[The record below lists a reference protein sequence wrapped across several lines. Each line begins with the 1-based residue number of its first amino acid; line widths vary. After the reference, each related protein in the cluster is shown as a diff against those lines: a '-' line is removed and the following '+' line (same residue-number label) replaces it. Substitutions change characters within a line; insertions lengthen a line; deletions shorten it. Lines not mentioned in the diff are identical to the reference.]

1 MKKTATSLARLSVG
15 SAISVLAF
23 ASFASSASAQVAPA
37 PAATAE
43 EDTPNVDIVVTGT
56 LIRNPNLTSSSPIKI
71 LNDSEITKRA
81 PNTVEEL
88 LRGLPGVSPG
98 VGSQVN
104 NGSNGTNSVDLR
116 GLGVQR
122 NLVLLDGSR
131 LVPSLANGAT
141 DLNVIPLALLERV
154 DLLTGGASTTYG
166 ADAVSGVVNFITKRN
181 FTGVD
186 VRFANKIL
194 GTGDGY
200 SFRGDITVGANFADD
215 RGNAVLSFG
224 YTKVDPV
231 YQTQPFSIFG
241 ISSTTGRA
249 SGASPTSVPTTI
261 AFPAPA
267 GNLQVD
273 GSGGS
278 LASTL
283 TGFNFNPYNIFQ
295 TPLIRKS
302 IYAATHYDVADGVE
316 FYARGMFSQNT
327 IKSIIAPSGIFGN
340 ELTIPANNPY
350 LNSTIRNQI
359 CAANFAGQT
368 ASAVAAATA
377 TPASPANPVLA
388 AALAADAARYSPANC
403 ALQTGTT
410 AFVEPTAT
418 TAGTVGNALAL
429 PGVYR
434 RLVEIGP
441 RVSTYEN
448 SLYDARIGT
457 KIDISKSTS
466 LDISASY
473 GRSEQTSTQSGYV
486 ITQRVQQALNAT
498 NTTTCLDT
506 AGNCVPLNLF
516 GAAGSISP
524 AQASFL
530 QAQSTI
536 RINTELY
543 QARAV
548 LSGDFGSVLPT
559 SDKAISY
566 AVGAEYRKYKY
577 DRIPD
582 AFAQDPSA
590 LGGAGGATLPFTGG
604 YDVKEAFGE
613 LIAPL
618 VTDKPFFNDLTL
630 EAGVRY
636 SSYKIQAAGSPSFNT
651 TTFKGGATWEPVKG
665 VRFRGNYQ
673 RAVRA
678 PNIGELFAPVVTSLT
693 NLTTEPCVGAAPTTN
708 ANLAAICIAQGARPG
723 SIGSIEAPA
732 AGQANATGGGNPAIR
747 PEKADTFTV
756 GAVFAPSQIVPGL
769 SIGVDYFNIKV
780 NQAIT
785 SALPNDVIGACFNN
799 ITAASATSLACTSIR
814 RNPVNGRLS
823 GPTATTFGLP
833 APLTNN
839 GRYATD
845 GIDLTAD
852 YGHKF
857 GEFGLDLSFRGTWT
871 DKFTFA
877 ASPTS
882 VARDCVGYFSANC
895 GPSLGQIM
903 PELSW
908 QQRTTISAPGVSLS
922 VLWRHLDSVQYEG
935 QAADFVA
942 RGFTAGNRNLF
953 RGVVTNAGGVS
964 SALAGQTVDF
974 NRIPAYNYIDLTLQF
989 EVAKEFVLTM
999 GVQNLFNKQPPV
1011 VGGQAGSTAANS
1023 GNTFPSTYDPLGR
1036 SFNAAVRVRF

>member
-104 NGSNGTNSVDLR
+104 NGSNGTNTVDLR

-131 LVPSLANGAT
+131 IVPSLANGAT
-141 DLNVIPLALLERV
+141 DLNVIPLALVERV

-194 GTGDGY
+194 ETGDGY

-231 YQTQPFSIFG
+231 YQIQPFSAFG
-241 ISSTTGRA
+241 INSTTGVA
-249 SGASPTSVPTTI
+249 SGASFTSVPTTI
-261 AFPAPA
+261 SFPTQD
-267 GNLQVD
+267 LQV
-273 GSGGS
+273 SGG
-278 LASTL
+278 TL
-283 TGFNFNPYNIFQ
+283 VPQYQGFNFNPYNIFQ

-302 IYAATHYDVADGVE
+302 LYAATHYDVADGVE

-327 IKSIIAPSGIFGN
+327 IQSIIAPSGIFGN
-340 ELTIPANNPY
+340 ALTIPANNPY
-350 LNSTIRNQI
+350 LNSTIRDQL
-359 CAANFAGQT
+359 CTANGIALGATCNTNT
-368 ASAVAAATA
+368 AI
-377 TPASPANPVLA
+377 P
-388 AALAADAARYSPANC
+388 
-403 ALQTGTT
+403 
-410 AFVEPTAT
+410 
-418 TAGTVGNALAL
+418 L

-441 RVSTYEN
+441 RVSNYEN
-448 SLYDARIGT
+448 TVYDARIGT
-457 KIDISKSTS
+457 KIDISKSTG

-473 GRSEQTSTQSGYV
+473 GRSEQTQTQSGYV

-498 NTTTCLDT
+498 NTTTCLVT
-506 AGNCVPLNLF
+506 TGNCVPVNLF
-516 GAAGSISP
+516 GSAGSISP
-524 AQASFL
+524 AQAAFL

-590 LGGAGGATLPFTGG
+590 LGGAGGATLPLTGG
-604 YDVKEAFGE
+604 YDVKEAFAE

-618 VTDKPFFNDLTL
+618 VTDKPFFNDLTV

-636 SSYKIQAAGSPSFNT
+636 SSYSIQTTGSPKFNT

-678 PNIGELFAPVVTSLT
+678 PNIGELFAPTVTGLT
-693 NLTTEPCVGAAPTTN
+693 NLNTESCVGAAALTD
-708 ANLAAICIAQGARPG
+708 ANLRAICLAQGAPAG
-723 SIGSIEAPA
+723 SIGSIQAPS
-732 AGQANATGGGNPAIR
+732 AGQANATGGGNPLIK
-747 PEKADTFTV
+747 PEKADTFTL
-756 GAVFAPSQIVPGL
+756 GAIFTPSQIVPGL

-785 SALPNDVIGACFNN
+785 SALPNDVLGACFNN
-799 ITAASATSLACTSIR
+799 ITAASATSVACTSIR
-814 RNPVNGRLS
+814 RNPTNGRLS

-833 APLTNN
+833 TPLTNN
-839 GRYATD
+839 GRYSTT

-852 YGHKF
+852 YTRKF
-857 GEFGLDLSFRGTWT
+857 GDFGLDLSFRGTWT
-871 DKFTFA
+871 DSLKFA

-882 VARDCVGYFSANC
+882 VSRECVGYFSANC

-903 PELSW
+903 PEFSW
-908 QQRTTISAPGVSLS
+908 QQRTTLSYAGISAS
-922 VLWRHLDSVQYEG
+922 VLWRHISPVDYEG
-935 QAADFVA
+935 TASNFAA
-942 RGFTAGNRNLF
+942 RGFTANTGTCGVTGF
-953 RGVVTNAGGVS
+953 VRGSRFLYDSALSAVNCVNPTIVNAAGANS
-964 SALAGQTVDF
+964 TLAGQTANF
-974 NRIPAYNYIDLTLQF
+974 NHIKAYNYFDLTLQF
-989 EVAKEFVLTM
+989 EVAKEFVLTL
-999 GVQNLFNKQPPV
+999 GVQNMFNKQPPV

>member
-37 PAATAE
+37 TVASPDEA
-43 EDTPNVDIVVTGT
+43 TPNTDIVVTGT
-56 LIRNPNLTSSSPIKI
+56 LIRNPNLTSSSPIKV
-71 LNDSEITKRA
+71 LNESEITKRA

-88 LRGLPGVSPG
+88 IRGLPGVSPG

-104 NGSNGTNSVDLR
+104 NGANGTNTVDLR
-116 GLGVQR
+116 GLGAQR
-122 NLVLLDGSR
+122 NLVLLDGNR
-131 LVPSLANGAT
+131 LVPSRADGVV
-141 DLNVIPLALLERV
+141 DLNVIPLALIDRV

-181 FTGVD
+181 FTGLD

-231 YQTQPFSIFG
+231 YQIQPFSIFG

-249 SGASPTSVPTTI
+249 SGASFTSVPTTI
-261 AFPAPA
+261 SFPTAD
-267 GNLQVD
+267 LQVAN
-273 GSGGS
+273 GGGS
-278 LASTL
+278 LVPQYQ
-283 TGFNFNPYNIFQ
+283 GFNFNPYNIFQ

-327 IKSIIAPSGIFGN
+327 VQSIIAPSGVFGN
-340 ELTIPANNPY
+340 ALTIPGNNPY
-350 LNSTIRNQI
+350 LNSTIRDQL
-359 CAANFAGQT
+359 CTANGIPLG
-368 ASAVAAATA
+368 ATCN
-377 TPASPANPVLA
+377 TNPAIP
-388 AALAADAARYSPANC
+388 
-403 ALQTGTT
+403 
-410 AFVEPTAT
+410 
-418 TAGTVGNALAL
+418 L

-441 RVSTYEN
+441 RVSTYQN
-448 SLYDARIGT
+448 NLYDARIGT
-457 KIDISKSTS
+457 KIDIAKSTS

-498 NTTTCLDT
+498 NTTTCIDT
-506 AGNCVPLNLF
+506 TGNCVPVNLF
-516 GAAGSISP
+516 GAAGSITP
-524 AQASFL
+524 AQVAFL

-548 LSGDFGSVLPT
+548 LSGDFGSFLPT

-566 AVGAEYRKYKY
+566 AVGVEYRKYKY

-604 YDVKEAFGE
+604 YDVTEGFGE
-613 LIAPL
+613 LIAPI

-630 EAGVRY
+630 EAGIRY
-636 SSYKIQAAGSPSFNT
+636 SSYNVQAAGSPHFNT
-651 TTFKGGATWEPVKG
+651 TTYKGGATWEPVKG

-678 PNIGELFAPVVTSLT
+678 PNIGELFAPTVTGLT
-693 NLTTEPCVGAAPTTN
+693 NVRTEPCVGTAPLSN
-708 ANLAAICIAQGARPG
+708 ANLAAVCIAQGAPAA
-723 SIGSIEAPA
+723 SIGLIQNPS
-732 AGQANATGGGNPAIR
+732 AGQANATAGGNALIK
-747 PEKADTFTV
+747 PEKADTFTL
-756 GAVFAPSQIVPGL
+756 GAVFTPSQFVPGL
-769 SIGVDYFNIKV
+769 SISVDYFDIKV

-785 SALPNDVIGACFNN
+785 SALPSDALNACFGN
-799 ITAASATSLACTSIR
+799 ITAASATSAACTSIR
-814 RNPVNGRLS
+814 RNPANGRLS
-823 GPTATTFGLP
+823 GPSATTFGLQT
-833 APLTNN
+833 PLTNN

-857 GEFGLDLSFRGTWT
+857 GEFGLDLNFRGTWT
-871 DKFTFA
+871 NHLQFS

-882 VARDCVGYFSANC
+882 VSRDCVGYFSVNC
-895 GPSLGQIM
+895 GPSLGQIL
-903 PELSW
+903 PELTW
-908 QQRTTISAPGVSLS
+908 QQRTTLSAPGVSLS

-935 QAADFVA
+935 QAPDYVA
-942 RGFTAGNRNLF
+942 RGFTAANRNLF
-953 RGVVTNAGGVS
+953 SGVVTNAAGAS
-964 SALAGQTVDF
+964 SALAGQTVNF
-974 NRIPAYNYIDLTLQF
+974 NRIPAYNYFDLTLQF
-989 EVAKEFVLTM
+989 EVAKEFVLTL
-999 GVQNLFNKQPPV
+999 GTQNLFNKQPPV
-1011 VGGQAGSTAANS
+1011 VGGQAGSTAAGS

-1036 SFNAAVRVRF
+1036 SFNAAVRVKF